1 MSADETLMSASMGIL
16 QASLPE
22 RRVYGWLVRHKID
35 FEYQAELL
43 GGRRPGGAVVDFI
56 VALRQPPLVLRIM
69 SYWHTSPASK
79 AFDDVQAQEIEE
91 LGYQTEDVW
100 EYELETPDETNS
112 TMMRILYGM
121 PKPSGG
127 LVGSWPSK
135 VCPRCGRAECFQCSA
150 GSWYGR

>member
-1 MSADETLMSASMGIL
+1 MAASMGIL

-22 RRVYGWLVRHKID
+22 RRVYGWLIRHRID
-35 FEYQAELL
+35 FEYQASLL
-43 GGRRPGGAVVDFI
+43 GGRKPGGAVVDFI

-69 SYWHTSPASK
+69 SYWHTSPTSK
-79 AFDDVQAQEIEE
+79 VFDDKQAQEIED
-91 LGYQTEDVW
+91 LGYQVEDVW
-100 EYELETPDETNS
+100 EYELNTPDATNH

-127 LVGSWPSK
+127 LVGSRPSEE
-135 VCPRCGRAECFQCSA
+135 VCPYCGRAGCFQCSA